1 MHHQTTVFQSKCS
14 LKSKSP
20 TSFPT
25 QKGFWPAWLKNQS
38 RLIFYYR
45 ALSKFSAVGTGGSSS
60 PLESVPPEKMCNSM
74 RGSLI
79 KKQVKSISLFSPASL
94 NQKFGLSAGCQSQW
108 CLSPFPFSFLLARQ
122 FLCLFWVKADE
133 RERCYHLATLSKFNR
148 SLPLHC
154 HILCWWPDGFS
165 YPLPS
170 VHSKQFLIASIQID
184 LIRGHPKMITPTRGR
199 RELQKL
205 S

>member
-154 HILCWWPDGFS
+154 HICALENRVWPYYDRQEKGITTLS
-165 YPLPS
+165 PITSVPQNSWNDWPS
-170 VHSKQFLIASIQID
+170 
-184 LIRGHPKMITPTRGR
+184 
-199 RELQKL
+199 L